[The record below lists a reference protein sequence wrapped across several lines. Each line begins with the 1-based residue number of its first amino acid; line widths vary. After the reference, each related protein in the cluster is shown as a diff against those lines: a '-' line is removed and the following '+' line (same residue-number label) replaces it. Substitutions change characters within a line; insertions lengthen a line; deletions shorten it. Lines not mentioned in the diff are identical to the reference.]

1 MKKYFIS
8 QIDWI
13 PNEEG
18 GRKKIPPEGTR
29 YCPLIRINEALGNTD
44 WSIEFFC
51 PGIEERM
58 VIKFNF
64 ISEKA
69 PMSFLIKN
77 KKYEL
82 FEGNKKVAEIKI
94 I

>member
-1 MKKYFIS
+1 MYFFYASIK
-8 QIDWI
+8 WI
-13 PNEEG
+13 EYQSG
-18 GRKKIPPEGTR
+18 GRKSPPPEGTR
-29 YCPLIRINEALGNTD
+29 YCPLIRINETLGNTD
-44 WSIEFFC
+44 WSIEFTC
-51 PGIEERM
+51 PRIEEQM

-69 PMSFLIKN
+69 PMSLLIKN

-82 FEGNKKVAEIKI
+82 FEGNKRVAEIKI